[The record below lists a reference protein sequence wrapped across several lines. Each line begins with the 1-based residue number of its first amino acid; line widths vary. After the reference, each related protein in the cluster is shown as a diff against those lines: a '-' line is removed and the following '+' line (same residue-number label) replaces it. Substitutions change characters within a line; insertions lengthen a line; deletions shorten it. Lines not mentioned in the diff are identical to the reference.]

1 MTNYKQSGHKQDGIT
16 LIGFIL
22 VLALALFVSFLG
34 MKIGPI
40 YVDNFSVIQAMN
52 EVAEERGSAK
62 RSPYDI
68 RLKFFTLMNI
78 NAIDHVRESHV
89 KLIRGNGT
97 RMRVAYEVRE
107 PIMGNLDIVVKF
119 DHTVRLAN

>member
-1 MTNYKQSGHKQDGIT
+1 MTNHKQGGIT

-22 VLALALFVSFLG
+22 VLALALFMSFIG

-40 YVDNFSVIQAMN
+40 YVENYSVMQAMKG
-52 EVAEERGSAK
+52 VADEKGRAK
-62 RSPYDI
+62 HSPYDI

-89 KLIRGNGT
+89 KLTRGNGV
-97 RMRVAYEVRE
+97 RMRVKYEVRE
-107 PIMGNLDIVVKF
+107 PIWGNLDVIVRF
-119 DHTVRLAN
+119 DHTVQLSN